1 MSDELLDWLIVGRS
15 NNYGLTRD
23 LNIIADAIAGTGATV
38 ALAGPRQRR
47 ISDFLFRKKHA
58 RHILHVE
65 RAFPFWFTAADEN
78 WLIPNQERFPRRH
91 LARLARIDRVLA
103 KTRHAEAI
111 FSAYA
116 KSVAYL
122 GFASED
128 RSDRTVTKDWTRF
141 FHLAGGSTL
150 KGTEDIL
157 ALWGAHPE
165 WPQLVLVQKLGNAP
179 PIVPA
184 NVTLIPGFISDAELK
199 GWQNACGIHLCPSRA
214 EGWGHTILEAM
225 SVGAVTLTTDAA
237 PMNEHV
243 TPATGLLV
251 AIARSE
257 PRHLG
262 VCYHVDRGALEAAI
276 ESVLRMPDSEKAQ
289 LGSAART
296 RYLSIGS
303 NFTAETQTLF
313 GHQTHE
319 LPALPLAPS
328 SLGR

>member
-1 MSDELLDWLIVGRS
+1 MSDELFDWLIVGRS

-23 LNIIADAIAGTGATV
+23 LVIIADAIASAGATV
-38 ALAGPRQRR
+38 ATQAPRYRA
-47 ISDFLFRKKHA
+47 ISDLLLRKKRA
-58 RHILHVE
+58 RRILHVE
-65 RAFPFWFTAADEN
+65 RAFPLWFSAGDEN

-91 LARLARIDRVLA
+91 LARLKHIDRVLA
-103 KTRHAEAI
+103 KTRHAEAV
-111 FSAYA
+111 FSSYA
-116 KSVAYL
+116 ANVSYL

-128 RSDRTVTKDWTRF
+128 RSDPAVTRDWRRF

-165 WPQLVLVQKLGNAP
+165 WPQLVLVQKLANAP

-184 NVTLIPGFISDAELK
+184 NVHLLSQFLPDAELK
-199 GWQNACGIHLCPSRA
+199 WWQNACGIHLCPSRA

-251 AIARSE
+251 AAARAA

-262 VCYHVDRGALEAAI
+262 LCHYADRGALEAAI
-276 ESVLRMPDSEKAQ
+276 ERVLRMPDPEKAQ
-289 LGSAART
+289 LGRAARA
-296 RYLSIGS
+296 RYLAIDSS
-303 NFTAETQTLF
+303 FHTQTRMVF
-313 GHQTHE
+313 GHHVQE
-319 LPALPLAPS
+319 PALLPVAPS
-328 SLGR
+328 PSGG